1 MVSIVTF
8 QILRISE
15 PLAKVVTIVNAKP
28 GKTVETGENLTKTIE
43 TWNCFVKKC
52 KSFCNFL

>member
-15 PLAKVVTIVNAKP
+15 PLAKVVTIMNAKP
-28 GKTVETGENLTKTIE
+28 GNYVETGGNLTENHENTE
-43 TWNCFVKKC
+43 LFVKKC